1 MRLSPDVNH
10 GHPRF
15 DPAPDVRTDLPV
27 RLGRLPEI
35 VPHFLVGPVQRPL
48 LFAGG
53 PPRRAAPGGGGGGHR
68 RPTEKKYSLFYYD
81 AIIIKQSNKRK
92 RATKQLLL
100 SSVKRFKAEP

>member
-53 PPRRAAPGGGGGGHR
+53 PPRRAAPGGGGGGGGTGVPQR
-68 RPTEKKYSLFYYD
+68 RSTRYF
-81 AIIIKQSNKRK
+81 IMMQS
-92 RATKQLLL
+92 
-100 SSVKRFKAEP
+100 